1 MKIPDAHE
9 TTHLVYNNAHIN
21 KIKSFHEN
29 EKMEKSEMTERLKAA
44 TLLLAES
51 EKENERL
58 NEQVEQLKSRIEYL
72 EEQLNGSIEN
82 NLVNEFM
89 ETNFF

>member
-1 MKIPDAHE
+1 
-9 TTHLVYNNAHIN
+9 
-21 KIKSFHEN
+21 
-29 EKMEKSEMTERLKAA
+29 MTKRLKAA

-58 NEQVEQLKSRIEYL
+58 NEQVGQLKSRIEYL
-72 EEQLNGSIEN
+72 EKQLNGSIEN

>member
-1 MKIPDAHE
+1 
-9 TTHLVYNNAHIN
+9 
-21 KIKSFHEN
+21 
-29 EKMEKSEMTERLKAA
+29 MEKSEMTERLKAA

-58 NEQVEQLKSRIEYL
+58 NAQVEQLKSRIEYL
-72 EEQLNGSIEN
+72 EEQINGSIEN

-89 ETNFF
+89 ETDFF

>member
-1 MKIPDAHE
+1 MKILDAHE
-9 TTHLVYNNAHIN
+9 TTQLVYNNAHIN

>member
-1 MKIPDAHE
+1 
-9 TTHLVYNNAHIN
+9 
-21 KIKSFHEN
+21 
-29 EKMEKSEMTERLKAA
+29 MTERLKAA

-82 NLVNEFM
+82 NLVKEFM
-89 ETNFF
+89 DTNFF

>member
-1 MKIPDAHE
+1 
-9 TTHLVYNNAHIN
+9 
-21 KIKSFHEN
+21 
-29 EKMEKSEMTERLKAA
+29 MEKSEMTKRLKAA
-44 TLLLAES
+44 TLVLAES

-58 NEQVEQLKSRIEYL
+58 NEELEQLKSRIEYL